1 MSALRFAAVGLNH
14 NHIYGQVNCLLR
26 AGAELVAF
34 HAVEDDL
41 AAEFTQAFR
50 QAKRVADKRAVIE
63 DPSIA
68 LIASAAICGCGQ
80 SVPQS
85 SRSGLARSN
94 AAWNGSASG

>member
-41 AAEFTQAFR
+41 AAEFAQAFP
-50 QAKRVADKRAVIE
+50 QAKRVADKRG
-63 DPSIA
+63 DPRGRD
-68 LIASAAICGCGQ
+68 AS
-80 SVPQS
+80 
-85 SRSGLARSN
+85 R
-94 AAWNGSASG
+94 